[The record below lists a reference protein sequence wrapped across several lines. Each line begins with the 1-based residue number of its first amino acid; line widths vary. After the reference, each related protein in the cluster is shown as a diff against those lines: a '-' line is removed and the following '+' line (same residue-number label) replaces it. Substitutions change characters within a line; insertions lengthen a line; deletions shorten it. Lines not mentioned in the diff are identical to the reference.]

1 MGGSQEPV
9 WGSEPQECPVSEVS
23 WEGSSPVWPVSW
35 GRLSSSAV
43 SRSQEGTWA
52 VPSSEVE
59 CLRPVSGSGQEVSAG
74 RSVPWPGTPRSP
86 VWGAEGS
93 SSVPGEG
100 SRSQPL
106 RGSCEGSLPEDSGT
120 EVVPSVARSPT
131 LSCTCSGWS
140 DSDRSVMPGQGSF
153 ASSPC
158 SKGVPS
164 GADQALKE
172 GSWEVSGA
180 VSRSSAPS
188 LSRSPRVEEG
198 SAVSPG
204 GPAERK
210 GLSHELRNDDP
221 SVPEPSE
228 S

>member
-1 MGGSQEPV
+1 SQEPV
-9 WGSEPQECPVSEVS
+9 WGSEPQECPLSEVS
-23 WEGSSPVWPVSW
+23 WEGSSQVWPVSW

-59 CLRPVSGSGQEVSAG
+59 CLRPGSGSGQEVSAG
-74 RSVPWPGTPRSP
+74 RSVPWPGTPRPP

-106 RGSCEGSLPEDSGT
+106 RGSCEGSLPEDSET
-120 EVVPSVARSPT
+120 EAVPSVARSPT
-131 LSCTCSGWS
+131 LSCTCRPGRS
-140 DSDRSVMPGQGSF
+140 DSDRSVMPCQGSF
-153 ASSPC
+153 ASS
-158 SKGVPS
+158 SYSEGVPS

-180 VSRSSAPS
+180 VSRSSDPS
-188 LSRSPRVEEG
+188 LSRSPGTEEG

-204 GPAERK
+204 VSAERK